1 MGDSVLNKATVK
13 RMTLGMADAKWHG
26 AYGTRVSAEWYT
38 WLEDV
43 VRSKI
48 VGGIHTSPSKGRTL
62 YPPIRTKETTGE
74 D

>member
-1 MGDSVLNKATVK
+1 MSDSVLNKATVK

-38 WLEDV
+38 WLDSV
-43 VRSKI
+43 VRSSIIK
-48 VGGIHTSPSKGRTL
+48 GIHAAPSKGRTI
-62 YPPIRTKETTGE
+62 YPPIRIKETTGE